1 MKLLQG
7 DKEFKK
13 VDLLTLMEK
22 IENSPYSKKDIK
34 NAVDLID

>member
-13 VDLLTLMEK
+13 LDLETLLSK
-22 IENSPYSKKDIK
+22 IEKSPYSKKDI
-34 NAVDLID
+34 